1 MEPCKPTTRED
12 IAPKFE
18 RIGDAGWAD
27 EITTLFHAYD
37 APLPTPCSETAL
49 SSVEDER
56 GITLPSEYR
65 LFMATLGP
73 VAFGY
78 AAMLPPL
85 TTETSADVWFH
96 DRLPQD
102 IMDDLQNCLTVCD
115 LGGSGDFLAVDLY
128 TGACRLLDHT
138 SATAPHAFESFSE
151 FARWALVD
159 LYVGHYGWPDESV
172 EALVSSYKAELSPL
186 RI

>member
-1 MEPCKPTTRED
+1 MEPSKPTTRED

-27 EITTLFHAYD
+27 EITALFDAYG
-37 APLPTPCSETAL
+37 APLPTPSSETAL

-56 GITLPSEYR
+56 GIALPSEYR
-65 LFMATLGP
+65 LFMATLGS
-73 VAFGY
+73 VAFGW
-78 AAMLPPL
+78 ATMLPLP
-85 TTETSADVWFH
+85 TTETSTNVWFH

-102 IMDDLQNCLTVCD
+102 VMDDLQNCLTVCD
-115 LGGSGDFLAVDLY
+115 LGGSGDFLAVDLCN
-128 TGACRLLDHT
+128 GACRLLDHT
-138 SATAPHAFESFSE
+138 SATASHAFESFSD

-159 LYVGHYGWPDESV
+159 IYVGHYGWPDESV
-172 EALVSSYKAELSPL
+172 QALVATYKSELSPL